1 MPSPARPVAEAL
13 RESPGAAALLARW
26 EAAQAVSRVL
36 TPLVRSVAPGLDLL
50 APGRCELRDGTV
62 WIAVESAAESSK
74 LRQATPRM
82 LAALGSH
89 GLRVYEIKTRVQ
101 ASGTSY
107 PGQGRD
113 PASSPGLPFSQVT
126 DHGVGAV
133 ETAAREM
140 PDSALARALR
150 RLATTLAR
158 RRDAKP
164 PQAG

>member
-1 MPSPARPVAEAL
+1 MPGPARAVAEAL

-26 EAAQAVSRVL
+26 ETAQTISRVL
-36 TPLVRSVAPGLDLL
+36 APLVRSVAPGLDLL
-50 APGRCELRDGTV
+50 APGRYELRDGTV

-107 PGQGRD
+107 PGQGREL
-113 PASSPGLPFSQVT
+113 ASSPGLPFSPVT
-126 DHGVGAV
+126 DRGVSAV
-133 ETAAREM
+133 ESAAREL
-140 PDSALARALR
+140 PDSALARALH
-150 RLATTLAR
+150 RLATTLAQ
-158 RRDAKP
+158 RRDGQP